1 VTGGGEDASVNAPA
15 GWTSFR
21 DHLLLIGAV
30 VVAVALLLSL
40 MTVPVAVAA
49 HEMLGAIEAD
59 VVDRPPL
66 PDELPLAAQ
75 ISTVRAADGTPIG
88 ELSGHERRE
97 PVEFDE
103 IPQVVI
109 DAVLAVEDAEFYDH
123 NGVNHQAILRAA
135 VRNVAAG
142 EIEQGGSTITQ
153 QYVKVALLDPEQTL
167 KRKLHEAV
175 WAVELEKR
183 LTKDEILE
191 RYLNVVYLGD
201 GVYGFGTAAEHYFSK
216 PIGEL
221 TAAEAALLAGAI
233 QAPSTTNPVVNPQA
247 ATARRDTVL
256 RLMERHGSLTG
267 DQASEAMASDVE
279 LDISERD
286 LGEPFAVDLV
296 KRVLY
301 DGRVELQPDARAA
314 LGDTFQ
320 ERVDALFG
328 GGLQIHT
335 TLDTGAQAQ
344 AARSLTQTLTNPER
358 DPLGALMTLDHRRGA
373 IRALALG
380 PRTFGECLDD
390 DEGACSL
397 TTTNPTVP
405 GLGGSGRQPGS
416 AFKPFVAAAAIERG
430 TDLARTYDTPS
441 GQPVYGCGWD
451 PDEPYAPRNFDDLDG
466 GRMDMAWAMKRS
478 NNVYFVK
485 LARDTGVQNVVA
497 TARDHGLVTS
507 SNLELFARPDCSIAL
522 GSADVFPLEMVVG
535 YGVWAND
542 GVRCQPYLVERILD
556 RTGEVLYEHEPVCER
571 VIKAETAD
579 AMRELLR
586 AGVNE
591 GGTAPFVGR
600 EIRGDVWGKTGTT
613 NGFVDAW
620 FVGSRP
626 HHTTAAWVG
635 FEQPRPMENMV
646 IGGEYYERVT
656 GGAVPGRIFTDYV
669 TALDRQR
676 AGVHR

>member
-1 VTGGGEDASVNAPA
+1 VNAPA
-15 GWTSFR
+15 GSTSVR

-30 VVAVALLLSL
+30 VVAVVLLLSL
-40 MTVPVAVAA
+40 MTIPVAMAA

-142 EIEQGGSTITQ
+142 GIEQGGSTITQ

-167 KRKLHEAV
+167 QRKMHEVV
-175 WAVELEKR
+175 WAVELENR

-216 PIGEL
+216 PVGEL
-221 TAAEAALLAGAI
+221 TVAEAALLAGAI
-233 QAPSTTNPVVNPQA
+233 QAPSTTNPVANPQA
-247 ATARRDTVL
+247 ATARRDTVI
-256 RLMERHGSLTG
+256 RLMERHGFLTG
-267 DQASEAMASDVE
+267 DQASEAMARDVE
-279 LDISERD
+279 LDISEPD
-286 LGEPFAVDLV
+286 LGEPFAVDLI

-335 TLDTGAQAQ
+335 TFDTGAQAQ
-344 AARSLTQTLTNPER
+344 ASRSLRQTLTNPER

-373 IRALALG
+373 IRALVLG

-390 DEGACSL
+390 HEGACSL

-430 TDLARTYDTPS
+430 TNPARTYDTPS

-497 TARDHGLVTS
+497 AARDHGLVTS
-507 SNLELFARPDCSIAL
+507 NNLEYFARPDCSIAL
-522 GSADVFPLEMVVG
+522 GSADIFPLEMAVG

-542 GVRCQPYLVERILD
+542 GVRCEPYLVERILD

-669 TALDRQR
+669 IALDRQR
-676 AGVHR
+676 ADPHR

>member
-1 VTGGGEDASVNAPA
+1 VNAPSV
-15 GWTSFR
+15 WTSVR

-30 VVAVALLLSL
+30 VVVVALLLSL

-97 PVEFDE
+97 PVDFDE

-135 VRNVAAG
+135 IRNVAAG

-167 KRKLHEAV
+167 QRKMHEVV
-175 WAVELEKR
+175 WAVELENR

-201 GVYGFGTAAEHYFSK
+201 GVYGFGTASEHYFSK

-221 TAAEAALLAGAI
+221 TLAEAALLAGAI
-233 QAPSTTNPVVNPQA
+233 QAPSTTNPVANPQA
-247 ATARRDTVL
+247 ATARRNTVI
-256 RLMERHGSLTG
+256 RLMERHGFLTG
-267 DQASEAMASDVE
+267 DQASDAMASEVE
-279 LDISERD
+279 LDISEPD
-286 LGEPFAVDLV
+286 PGEPFAVDLI

-344 AARSLTQTLTNPER
+344 AARSLSQTLTNPER

-373 IRALALG
+373 IQALALG

-390 DEGACSL
+390 HEGACSL

-430 TDLARTYDTPS
+430 TDLATTYDTPS

-497 TARDHGLVTS
+497 AARDHGIVTS
-507 SNLELFARPDCSIAL
+507 SNLEYFARPDCSIAL

-542 GVRCQPYLVERILD
+542 GARCEPYLVERILD
-556 RTGEVLYEHEPVCER
+556 RTGEVLYEHEPVCEQ
-571 VIKAETAD
+571 VIEPETAE

-635 FEQPRPMENMV
+635 FEQPRPMEKMV

-656 GGAVPGRIFTDYV
+656 GGAVPGRIFTSYV

-676 AGVHR
+676 AGPHR